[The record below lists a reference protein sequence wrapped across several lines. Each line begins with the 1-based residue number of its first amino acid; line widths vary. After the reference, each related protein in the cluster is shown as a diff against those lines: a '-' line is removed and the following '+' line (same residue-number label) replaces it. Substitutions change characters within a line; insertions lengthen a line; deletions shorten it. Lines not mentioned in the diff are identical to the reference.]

1 MKKKKTP
8 KTTSTQPSKAALNDL
23 PVIRIV
29 SEEEEMHVKM
39 ELEMDDETHDMLVK
53 WGKEVASDED
63 YINIAITDGLKHLIS
78 SDKQHFATAVRK
90 VQLEKAETAPKS
102 FNEKMR
108 DVTLYTRALITPA
121 CTRKILIGEGMLIRT
136 THIMSNQFC

>member
-39 ELEMDDETHDMLVK
+39 ELEMDNETHDMLVK

-78 SDKQHFATAVRK
+78 SDK
-90 VQLEKAETAPKS
+90 
-102 FNEKMR
+102 
-108 DVTLYTRALITPA
+108 
-121 CTRKILIGEGMLIRT
+121 
-136 THIMSNQFC
+136 